1 MKNKK
6 FEIAAKEYLD
16 YKKMFV
22 RNSTYDS
29 YERRMNLY
37 IKPYFKEYNVSDIK
51 KNNII
56 DWQGSMYDNLSVS
69 YINKIRSVL
78 HNFFKFMCD
87 FHDLEA
93 NPVSQAP
100 RLKDNTPEDEM
111 AFWEFA
117 EFKKFISKV
126 DDPEYY
132 RFFMFLYYTGAR
144 KSEARAM
151 TWRQVDFK
159 KRVITISR
167 SLERRKGR
175 NGQLV
180 VNKPKNSR
188 SRTLLMNK
196 ELYEVLHSYYLDRK
210 MHFNFKRDEY
220 IFGIDEP
227 LADTTITSRKN
238 EYCNLADVDQIR
250 IHDFRHSNVSL
261 LISLGADICVVCD
274 RLGHRDRNQTLNRYS
289 HMFPS
294 KEKQIIEK
302 IDEQASI
309 FDKYSPTLASV
320 VLEFIEKIN
329 QLHDLGKSDIIMI
342 EKIKDLVLND

>member
-1 MKNKK
+1 MKSIK
-6 FEIAAKEYLD
+6 FEVAAKEYLG

-37 IKPYFKEYNVSDIK
+37 IVPYFKEYDVSKVK
-51 KNNII
+51 KNSII
-56 DWQGSMYDNLSVS
+56 DWQKSLHSNLSVS

-78 HNFFKFMCD
+78 HNFFSFMCD
-87 FHDLEA
+87 FHDLEG

-111 AFWEFA
+111 TFWEFA

-144 KSEARAM
+144 KSEARAI

-167 SLERRKGR
+167 SLERRKGC

-196 ELYEVLHSYYLDRK
+196 ELYEVLHLYYLDRK

-261 LISLGADICVVCD
+261 LVSLGADICVVCD

-294 KEKQIIEK
+294 KEKQIVEK

-342 EKIKDLVLND
+342 EKIKKIINL

>member
-1 MKNKK
+1 MKNIK
-6 FEIAAKEYLD
+6 FEVAVKEYLD

-22 RNSTYDS
+22 RNSSYDS

-37 IKPYFKEYNVSDIK
+37 IVPYFKEYNVSEIK

-56 DWQGSMYDNLSVS
+56 DWQKSLHNNLSVS

-87 FHDLEA
+87 FNDLEV

-111 AFWEFA
+111 DFWEFA
-117 EFKKFISKV
+117 EFKKFISAV

-132 RFFMFLYYTGAR
+132 RFFIFLYYTGVR
-144 KSEARAM
+144 KSEARAI

-159 KRVITISR
+159 KKVITISR

-180 VNKPKNSR
+180 INKPKNGR

-196 ELYEVLHSYYLDRK
+196 ELYEVLYSYYLDRK
-210 MHFNFKRDEY
+210 MHFNFRRDEY

-238 EYCNLADVDQIR
+238 EYCVLADVDQIR

-294 KEKQIIEK
+294 KEKQIVEK

-329 QLHDLGKSDIIMI
+329 QLHDLEKSDIIMI
-342 EKIKDLVLND
+342 EKIKKIINL